1 MLDLKILFDI
11 IKMAGVP
18 LGGISGI
25 GMLCLAGMVYYRKQH
40 EKPAKINGKVK
51 TEECYN
57 RMGELRT
64 FIVSEND
71 KQNEVAQG
79 RVDTIMARIDKQS
92 QFQNTQLIEISKA
105 VGRIEG
111 NINVKS

>member
-1 MLDLKILFDI
+1 MIDLKFFVEIL
-11 IKMAGVP
+11 KMVGIP
-18 LGGISGI
+18 LGGISGSGI
-25 GMLCLAGMVYYRKQH
+25 LCLTGMVYYRRQH
-40 EKPAKINGKVK
+40 DSTPKINGKVK